1 MSLAVKSYTRWNQ
14 SGVVSGIMYGL
25 KPVTLSLVMTALI
38 ASLGM
43 TVFTAQI
50 PFEYWLG
57 LAEKNMEGIFA
68 VRWEMIPVF
77 IFSTYVLWKKKLSIL
92 QMVILSALYGAL
104 AAWILGYR

>member
-43 TVFTAQI
+43 SVFTAQI
-50 PFEYWLG
+50 PFEY
-57 LAEKNMEGIFA
+57 
-68 VRWEMIPVF
+68 
-77 IFSTYVLWKKKLSIL
+77 
-92 QMVILSALYGAL
+92 
-104 AAWILGYR
+104 